1 MNASHALCIS
11 FKLLDITLVEGVAGS
26 ADFLLLI
33 DISLGLVV
41 IVGKEAVDVGVK
53 FLALNH

>member
-41 IVGKEAVDVGVK
+41 IA
-53 FLALNH
+53 NW